1 MCLRIHGC
9 EIHVLCWEEDL
20 LYEYVWLW
28 DPFPM
33 AAKKET
39 KMTKNNLRTIK
50 QKETCKNCA
59 PIALGDIDLPS
70 LPSPP
75 PSLLIMSHLISAE
88 SHAKDLRLK

>member
-1 MCLRIHGC
+1 
-9 EIHVLCWEEDL
+9 
-20 LYEYVWLW
+20 
-28 DPFPM
+28 M

-50 QKETCKNCA
+50 QKKTCKNCA

-75 PSLLIMSHLISAE
+75 SLLIMSHLISAE
-88 SHAKDLRLK
+88 SHAKDLPLK

>member
-1 MCLRIHGC
+1 
-9 EIHVLCWEEDL
+9 
-20 LYEYVWLW
+20 
-28 DPFPM
+28 M

-75 PSLLIMSHLISAE
+75 SLLIMSHLISAE
-88 SHAKDLRLK
+88 SHAKDLPLKYQLKTESLSVNWATS

>member
-1 MCLRIHGC
+1 
-9 EIHVLCWEEDL
+9 
-20 LYEYVWLW
+20 
-28 DPFPM
+28 M

-70 LPSPP
+70 LPSPL
-75 PSLLIMSHLISAE
+75 SLLIMSHLISAE
-88 SHAKDLRLK
+88 SHAKDLPLK

>member
-50 QKETCKNCA
+50 QKKTCKNCA

-75 PSLLIMSHLISAE
+75 SLLIMSHLISAE
-88 SHAKDLRLK
+88 SHAKDLPLK

>member
-1 MCLRIHGC
+1 
-9 EIHVLCWEEDL
+9 
-20 LYEYVWLW
+20 
-28 DPFPM
+28 M

-59 PIALGDIDLPS
+59 PIALGDIDLSS
-70 LPSPP
+70 LPSSP

-88 SHAKDLRLK
+88 SHAKDLPLK

>member
-1 MCLRIHGC
+1 
-9 EIHVLCWEEDL
+9 
-20 LYEYVWLW
+20 
-28 DPFPM
+28 M

-59 PIALGDIDLPS
+59 LIALGDIDLPS
-70 LPSPP
+70 LPS